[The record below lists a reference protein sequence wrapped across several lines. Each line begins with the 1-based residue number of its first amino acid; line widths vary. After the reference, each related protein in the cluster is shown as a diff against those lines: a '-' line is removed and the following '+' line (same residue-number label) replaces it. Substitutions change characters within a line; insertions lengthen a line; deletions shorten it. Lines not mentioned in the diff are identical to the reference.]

1 MNAPRI
7 VLFGEM
13 GIGKTTAVRALCG
26 DTVVDC
32 DVANL
37 DPDGHSKP
45 TTTVGA
51 DFGIVQLGNG
61 EELHIYGSPGQS
73 RFDFMRRWLLGFAM
87 GVMVLVDLADADA
100 LDHAQQTIAV
110 VGELASEA
118 AVVVLV
124 ARPAHPDSIQGFAEE
139 LASRVGWAVPVMQID
154 VRQRQQMLDALE
166 LLVAALPDPTY

>member
-37 DPDGHSKP
+37 DTERHAKA

-51 DFGIVQLGNG
+51 DFGIVRLGNG
-61 EELHIYGSPGQS
+61 DELHVYGSPGQS

-87 GVMVLVDLADADA
+87 GVMVLVDLAEADA
-100 LDHAQQTIAV
+100 IDHAQHAIAMTS
-110 VGELASEA
+110 ELAPEA

-124 ARPAHPDSIQGFAEE
+124 ARPADPALIQHFAEE
-139 LASRVGWAVPVMQID
+139 LAGRAGWAVPVMQVD
-154 VRQRQQMLDALE
+154 VRDRQQMLDALE
-166 LLVAALPDPTY
+166 LLVAVLPDPAY